1 MGIKSNKGLI
11 VLVIILLIG
20 VIGLG
25 GYIVYDKVIN
35 KDNTPKTEKKEEIKN
50 EETSEVE
57 ETVEE
62 TKQATQIL
70 NTDVGVFIVD
80 KDGSVYYQK
89 TADKFVGAEIK
100 IDDNTI
106 GTYGTYEVEDYITGL
121 GYDESAKKPTEDH
134 KFEGYKL
141 DLENISSA
149 YEIYTGN
156 GGASDIIFFLSKDG
170 KVNHLHFLSTGKKVD
185 VALKKDTCNYPN
197 IVSVLQSSGFD
208 AFEFVL
214 VDKDGN
220 KYTGTEL
227 AEENKR

>member
-1 MGIKSNKGLI
+1 MGRKSNKGLI
-11 VLVIILLIG
+11 GLVIILLIG

-35 KDNTPKTEKKEEIKN
+35 KDNEPKTEKKEEIKN
-50 EETSEVE
+50 EKTSDVE
-57 ETVEE
+57 ETVKE

-70 NTDVGVFIVD
+70 NTDVGTFIVD
-80 KDGSVYYQK
+80 KDGSVYYAKSVDNYQG
-89 TADKFVGAEIK
+89 VEIK
-100 IDDNTI
+100 TDDNTI
-106 GTYGTYEVEDYITGL
+106 GTYGTYEVSDYVTGL
-121 GYDESAKKPTEDH
+121 GYDESTKKTTEDH

-149 YEIYTGN
+149 YDINVGQ
-156 GGASDIIFFLSKDG
+156 GGKILYFLSKEG
-170 KVNHLHFLSTGKKVD
+170 KVNELRFIPNGENSKIE
-185 VALKKDTCNYPN
+185 LKKDTCTKSN

-220 KYTGTEL
+220 RYTGTEL